1 MVGSFTEP
9 PLLSRETVLT
19 EIPASFARSF
29 EDSTPDFSMAALNLV
44 LLIRYITIATPF
56 DLWYCV
62 SITSVVDDTLHL
74 CLSQYHIC
82 DFYSMHRN
90 EDYILE
96 FYNTFELLCKK
107 KGVTPT
113 RAARESGIAQ
123 SVASMWKK
131 RGSTPSGENLQKLAN
146 YFGCTVEYL
155 LGDVPEPAIK
165 ATTILTDLS
174 KKSIEDN
181 AKVIEGSAGAFR
193 DITNKGLQ
201 GLTDFEIQSFAVM
214 LHAVGYSFRY
224 SEEEKQ
230 GYILD
235 GKKEVPVSIDEI
247 KALSRTTRASVR
259 GIIQDFIGHT
269 SPK

>member
-90 EDYILE
+90 EDYILA

-155 LGDVPEPAIK
+155 LGDVPEPSMKEEKKPSKEAEQEITFDDFTYAMINETK
-165 ATTILTDLS
+165 ELTDGDKELLLS
-174 KKSIEDN
+174 LVRQLN
-181 AKVIEGSAGAFR
+181 SAR
-193 DITNKGLQ
+193 KNK
-201 GLTDFEIQSFAVM
+201 
-214 LHAVGYSFRY
+214 
-224 SEEEKQ
+224 
-230 GYILD
+230 D
-235 GKKEVPVSIDEI
+235 G
-247 KALSRTTRASVR
+247 T
-259 GIIQDFIGHT
+259 G
-269 SPK
+269 

>member
-90 EDYILE
+90 EDYILA

-123 SVASMWKK
+123 SVARMWKK

-155 LGDVPEPAIK
+155 LGDVPEPSMKEEKKPSKEAEQEITFDDFTYAMINETK
-165 ATTILTDLS
+165 ELTDGDKELLLS
-174 KKSIEDN
+174 LVRQLN
-181 AKVIEGSAGAFR
+181 SAR
-193 DITNKGLQ
+193 KNK
-201 GLTDFEIQSFAVM
+201 
-214 LHAVGYSFRY
+214 
-224 SEEEKQ
+224 
-230 GYILD
+230 D
-235 GKKEVPVSIDEI
+235 G
-247 KALSRTTRASVR
+247 T
-259 GIIQDFIGHT
+259 G
-269 SPK
+269 

>member
-90 EDYILE
+90 EDYILA

-113 RAARESGIAQ
+113 RAARESGLAQ

-155 LGDVPEPAIK
+155 LGDVPEPSMKEEKKPSKEAEQEITFDDFTYAMINETK
-165 ATTILTDLS
+165 ELTDGDKELLLS
-174 KKSIEDN
+174 LVRQLN
-181 AKVIEGSAGAFR
+181 SAR
-193 DITNKGLQ
+193 KNK
-201 GLTDFEIQSFAVM
+201 
-214 LHAVGYSFRY
+214 
-224 SEEEKQ
+224 
-230 GYILD
+230 D
-235 GKKEVPVSIDEI
+235 G
-247 KALSRTTRASVR
+247 T
-259 GIIQDFIGHT
+259 G
-269 SPK
+269 

>member
-1 MVGSFTEP
+1 MFYEK
-9 PLLSRETVLT
+9 LLE
-19 EIPASFARSF
+19 
-29 EDSTPDFSMAALNLV
+29 
-44 LLIRYITIATPF
+44 
-56 DLWYCV
+56 
-62 SITSVVDDTLHL
+62 
-74 CLSQYHIC
+74 
-82 DFYSMHRN
+82 
-90 EDYILE
+90 
-96 FYNTFELLCKK
+96 LCKLR
-107 KGVTPT
+107 GVTPT
-113 RAARESGIAQ
+113 EVTRQIGVNKSN
-123 SVASMWKK
+123 VTYWKN
-131 RGSTPSGENLQKLAN
+131 GSIPKATTMNKIAN
-146 YFGCTVEYL
+146 YFGCTVDTL
-155 LGDVPEPAIK
+155 LKSGAPA
-165 ATTILTDLS
+165 ILTDLS

-193 DITNKGLQ
+193 DIANKGLQ

-235 GKKEVPVSIDEI
+235 GKKEAPVSIDEI

>member
-62 SITSVVDDTLHL
+62 SITSVVDNTLHL

-90 EDYILE
+90 EDYILA

-155 LGDVPEPAIK
+155 LGDVPEPDGELVFADKI
-165 ATTILTDLS
+165 ATPDPKREDRIDRELEGIDFALYGEVKDLTN
-174 KKSIEDN
+174 E
-181 AKVIEGSAGAFR
+181 
-193 DITNKGLQ
+193 Q
-201 GLTDFEIQSFAVM
+201 
-214 LHAVGYSFRY
+214 
-224 SEEEKQ
+224 KQ
-230 GYILD
+230 DVL
-235 GKKEVPVSIDEI
+235 
-247 KALSRTTRASVR
+247 
-259 GIIQDFIGHT
+259 DFIRFKKAQDQNRG
-269 SPK
+269 K